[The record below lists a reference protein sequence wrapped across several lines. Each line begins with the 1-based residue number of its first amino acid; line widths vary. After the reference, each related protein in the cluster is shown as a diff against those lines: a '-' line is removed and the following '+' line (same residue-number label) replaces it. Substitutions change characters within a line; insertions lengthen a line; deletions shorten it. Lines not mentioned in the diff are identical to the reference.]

1 MSENKGKAKRV
12 CLQFLFM
19 YKDRSEL
26 KKKQERLWRLFL
38 ICGPDLGNH
47 WLKTYCCLSRIKLQQ
62 FIFFLSHSSITPW
75 YCQSQVGR
83 HLQFWRDCSRLKG
96 KTVVREIVLAF
107 FTKQQFSLFPVGCK
121 VRLKNIFKMKGGI
134 GEKQG
139 LLIANNLT
147 SICCVYEEKIVKND
161 SCWRT

>member
-1 MSENKGKAKRV
+1 MRIKERRKESVYNFYLCIRTGQSCV
-12 CLQFLFM
+12 
-19 YKDRSEL
+19 
-26 KKKQERLWRLFL
+26 KKQERLWRLFL

-62 FIFFLSHSSITPW
+62 TIFFPSHSSITPW

-161 SCWRT
+161 SYHRT

>member
-1 MSENKGKAKRV
+1 MRIKERRKESVYKF
-12 CLQFLFM
+12 FLCI
-19 YKDRSEL
+19 RTGQSCV
-26 KKKQERLWRLFL
+26 KKQERLWRLFL

-47 WLKTYCCLSRIKLQQ
+47 WLKTYCSLSTIKLQQ
-62 FIFFLSHSSITPW
+62 TIFFLSHSSITPW